1 MTGVPNRRDAL
12 ERTRGSVGAVTAEF
26 AIVLPAVATFLV
38 VGIGAISIQAQQ
50 VQLTQQVGLIARL
63 AEAGF
68 TSDQL
73 HARAGESGL
82 RLKQTDK
89 GDLTCFSATR
99 SATLVG
105 VGLIPLTSEACG
117 LAPGK

>member
-1 MTGVPNRRDAL
+1 MTGLLDRWDAL
-12 ERTRGSVGAVTAEF
+12 AKTRGTAGAVTAEF
-26 AIVLPAVATFLV
+26 AIVLPAVAAFLV

-63 AEAGF
+63 AEAGL
-68 TSDQL
+68 TPEQL
-73 HARAGESGL
+73 QARAGESGL
-82 RLKQTDK
+82 RLQQTDQ

-105 VGLIPLTSEACG
+105 VGLIPLRAEACG
-117 LAPGK
+117 LAPGN